1 MRHSLK
7 KKSNYGS
14 KDQLKNKK
22 DRILI
27 LLQGP
32 TCNDPEEGNIGNRKY
47 IFPTVKSALL
57 PGLFKRNWR
66 DTW

>member
-1 MRHSLK
+1 MEARTNL
-7 KKSNYGS
+7 
-14 KDQLKNKK
+14 QNKK

-66 DTW
+66 DT